1 LCQRWGFYPR
11 VSQAARRA
19 FHTGYQ
25 KARSRGHENQAD
37 RDIRQRSEVHVRF
50 NELSRAR
57 QRPWIGL
64 TLEFLPTAEF
74 RALSGLL
81 GLRGKLRGLEF
92 FPFLEP
98 LFDPFE
104 LPFVLL

>member
-1 LCQRWGFYPR
+1 MGLLPKGFAGRQACLSQR
-11 VSQAARRA
+11 
-19 FHTGYQ
+19 YQ